1 MSSQQQ
7 RQPSHN
13 RGAPV
18 EPASEA
24 QVNTLVR
31 ICERMGKA
39 EARGAI
45 ALFLAMERA
54 FSPAQRGLVYGKL
67 ATGYPE
73 AQRRQLDPIGKLV
86 AWVAKLESAEVEA
99 AGESVA
105 DTPVGG
111 AAPSAASGTFKDDC
125 ERALTGQ
132 LRANSSTEAESFSV
146 AAR

>member
-24 QVNTLVR
+24 QINTLVR
-31 ICERMGKA
+31 ICERMGKS

-54 FSPAQRGLVYGKL
+54 FSPAQRGLIYGKL
-67 ATGYPE
+67 AMGYPE
-73 AQRRQLDPIGKLV
+73 AQRRHLDPIGKLV
-86 AWVAKLESAEVEA
+86 AWVAKLQAAELEA
-99 AGESVA
+99 AGQCAA
-105 DTPVGG
+105 DAPPEGETAG
-111 AAPSAASGTFKDDC
+111 AAGPFKDDC
-125 ERALTGQ
+125 ERALAGQ
-132 LRANSSTEAESFSV
+132 LPANSWTDAESLDV
-146 AAR
+146 DAP

>member
-31 ICERMGKA
+31 ICEHMGKS

-45 ALFLAMERA
+45 ALLLAMERA
-54 FSPAQRGLVYGKL
+54 FSPAQRGLIYGKL
-67 ATGYPE
+67 AAGYPE
-73 AQRRQLDPIGKLV
+73 AQRRHLDPIGKLV
-86 AWVAKLESAEVEA
+86 AWVAKLEAAELEA
-99 AGESVA
+99 AGQCAA
-105 DTPVGG
+105 DAPPEGATPG
-111 AAPSAASGTFKDDC
+111 AAAPFKDDC
-125 ERALTGQ
+125 ERALAGQ
-132 LRANSSTEAESFSV
+132 LPANSWTDAESLHV
-146 AAR
+146 AGR

>member
-86 AWVAKLESAEVEA
+86 AWVAKLQAGGADAGSTA
-99 AGESVA
+99 AGN
-105 DTPVGG
+105 
-111 AAPSAASGTFKDDC
+111 APRGTAQGDPTRPFKDDC
-125 ERALTGQ
+125 ERAVAGQ
-132 LRANSSTEAESFSV
+132 RPPNSWTDTKSLDV
-146 AAR
+146 AAP

>member
-7 RQPSHN
+7 RQPSQN
-13 RGAPV
+13 RGSLV

-54 FSPAQRGLVYGKL
+54 FSPAQRGLIYGKL
-67 ATGYPE
+67 AAGYPE
-73 AQRRQLDPIGKLV
+73 AQRRHLDPIGKLV
-86 AWVAKLESAEVEA
+86 AWVAKLQAAEVEA
-99 AGESVA
+99 AGQLAA
-105 DTPVGG
+105 DAAVGG
-111 AAPSAASGTFKDDC
+111 AAPGAASGPFKDDC
-125 ERALTGQ
+125 KRALTGH